1 MVIGIEQEKKKQYEK
16 DLADKQRLLDQA
28 TELAT
33 TRITIENEDKFKES
47 FTTYFLEQWSEQH
60 SSQFPP
66 FVKVEKQIELAE
78 FSMHLLNQIETKY
91 KAIRLPNNPNF
102 DITIDKEQIVVYK
115 ALKQVSDAINAS
127 MNHVPN
133 LLLGN
138 VVQMYRGALSYSFAD
153 KRLEVNPFYFNRNF
167 HRG

>member
-1 MVIGIEQEKKKQYEK
+1 MVIGIEKEKKKQYDK
-16 DLADKQRLLDQA
+16 DVADKQRLLDQA
-28 TELAT
+28 TELAK

-47 FTTYFLEQWSEQH
+47 FTRYFLEQWSEQH

-66 FVKVEKQIELAE
+66 FVKVEKQIELSE

-91 KAIRLPNNPNF
+91 KAIKLPKQPNF
-102 DITIDKEQIVVYK
+102 DITITKEQIVVYK
-115 ALKQVSDAINAS
+115 ALKSVCDAINAS

-153 KRLEVNPFYFNRNF
+153 KRLEVNVYYFNRNF

>member
-1 MVIGIEQEKKKQYEK
+1 MVIGIEKERKKQYEK

-28 TELAT
+28 IQLSE
-33 TRITIENEDKFKES
+33 TRIQIKDQDKFKES
-47 FTTYFLEQWSEQH
+47 FTTYFLEQWSDQH
-60 SSQFPP
+60 KNSFPP
-66 FVKVEKQIELAE
+66 FVKVEKQIELSE

-91 KAIRLPNNPNF
+91 KAIKLPKQPNF
-102 DITIDKEQIVVYK
+102 DITITKEQIVVYK
-115 ALKQVSDAINAS
+115 ALKSVCDAINAS

-138 VVQMYRGALSYSFAD
+138 VVQMYRGGLSYSFAD
-153 KRLEVNPFYFNRNF
+153 KRLEVNPYYFNRNF